1 MVVATNGSSPSEQSN
16 GTTIPLS
23 NLSYNSF
30 VNVDRGDPVAFKKF
44 WEKLREEAKVE
55 IKGDEVMS
63 YFGDANLC
71 WYMLPQMRSAI
82 LRLHKVV
89 GNANTENKYIVLGN
103 GSSQVYLATLYAL
116 STEKEKPSD
125 FPINVVAAAP
135 HYSEYEVATDLLKS
149 ELFQWSGD
157 ACVYDKDEPYI
168 EVVTSP
174 NNPDGTLR
182 TPVVQSDAEGKVVY
196 DLAYYW
202 PQYTPINHELNQDIM
217 LFTFSKCTGH
227 AGSRIGWALVKDIE
241 IAKKMVTF
249 LHLTSI
255 GVSKESQVR
264 AAKIIEVICD
274 GHQNSKSIASD
285 RLFFEYSKKMMKERW
300 EKLKAAVQQSKVFT
314 LPKYPTSYCHFT
326 KEISEQYPAFAWLKS
341 VEGIEDAESYLEK
354 LKILTRGGKRFGV
367 DAAYVRISIIGTDD
381 EFIELCTRL
390 ANAKIE

>member
-1 MVVATNGSSPSEQSN
+1 MVVATNGSSPLEQSN

-30 VNVDRGDPVAFKKF
+30 VNVDRGDPVGFTKF
-44 WEKLREEAKVE
+44 WENLREEAKVE

-71 WYMLPQMRSAI
+71 WYMLPQMRNAI

-89 GNANTENKYIVLGN
+89 GNANTEDKYIVLGN
-103 GSSQVYLATLYAL
+103 GSSQVYLALLYAL
-116 STEKEKPSD
+116 STEKPSD
-125 FPINVVAAAP
+125 IPINVVAAAP
-135 HYSEYEVATDLLKS
+135 HYSEYEGATDILQSK
-149 ELFQWSGD
+149 LFQWSGD
-157 ACVYDKDEPYI
+157 ASVYDKDEPYV

-182 TPVVQSDAEGKVVY
+182 THVVKSDAEGKVVY

-202 PQYTPINHELNQDIM
+202 PQYTPIIHEVNQDIM

-241 IAKKMVTF
+241 IAKKMVKF
-249 LHLTSI
+249 LHLSSI

-264 AAKIIEVICD
+264 AAKIVEVICD
-274 GHQNSKSIASD
+274 GIQNSKSTPSD
-285 RLFFEYSKKMMKERW
+285 RLFFDYSKKLMKDRW
-300 EKLKAAVQQSKVFT
+300 EKLKTAVEQSKVFT
-314 LPKYPTSYCHFT
+314 LPKYPTAYCHFT
-326 KEISEQYPAFAWLKS
+326 KEITEQYPAFAWLKS
-341 VEGIEDAESYLEK
+341 VEGIEDGETYLEK

-367 DAAYVRISIIGTDD
+367 DPAYVRISMIGTDD
-381 EFIELCTRL
+381 EFTELVTRL

>member
-1 MVVATNGSSPSEQSN
+1 MVVARDGSSSPLEESN

-23 NLSYNSF
+23 NLSYDSF
-30 VNVDRGDPVAFKKF
+30 VNVDRGDPVGFRKF
-44 WEKLREEAKVE
+44 WEKLSEEAKVE

-63 YFGDANLC
+63 YFGDKNLC
-71 WYMLPQMRSAI
+71 WYMLPQMRNAI

-89 GNANTENKYIVLGN
+89 GNANTEDKYIVLGT
-103 GSSQVYLATLYAL
+103 GSSHLYLSLLYAL
-116 STEKEKPSD
+116 SSQKPSHIP
-125 FPINVVAAAP
+125 FNVVAAAP
-135 HYSEYEVATDLLKS
+135 HYSEYEGPVNILQSK
-149 ELFQWSGD
+149 LFQWSGD
-157 ACVYDKDEPYI
+157 ASVYDKDEPYI
-168 EVVTSP
+168 ELVTSP
-174 NNPDGTLR
+174 NNPDGTIR
-182 TPVVQSDAEGKVVY
+182 TPVVKSDGEGNVVY

-227 AGSRIGWALVKDIE
+227 AGSRIGWAIVKDIE
-241 IAKKMVTF
+241 IAKKMVLF
-249 LHLTSI
+249 LHLSSI

-274 GHQNSKSIASD
+274 GHENSKSTPSD
-285 RLFFEYSKKMMKERW
+285 RLFFEYSKEMMKERW
-300 EKLKAAVQQSKVFT
+300 EKLKAVVEQSKVFT
-314 LPKYPTSYCHFT
+314 LPKYPSAYCHFT

-367 DAAYVRISIIGTDD
+367 DAAYVRISMIGTDD

-390 ANAKIE
+390 ENAKIE